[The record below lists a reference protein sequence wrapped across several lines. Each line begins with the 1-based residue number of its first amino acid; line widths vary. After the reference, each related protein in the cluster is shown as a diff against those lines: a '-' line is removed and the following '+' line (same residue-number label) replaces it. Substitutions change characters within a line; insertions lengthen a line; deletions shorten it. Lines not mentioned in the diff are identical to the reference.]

1 MRVKRAPPLST
12 FSPISRSFCVLQD
25 QLMDKIIRTNAR
37 FITFENYEHRTTI
50 IIDNTNRNRQLDPF
64 PHSSIHYVDPSRTKN
79 SQNQPRILIRY
90 HATMKYSKNVFKK
103 HEQPFAQTPRL
114 SKSISRS

>member
-50 IIDNTNRNRQLDPF
+50 IIDNTNRNGQLDPF

-90 HATMKYSKNVFKK
+90 HATMKYLKNVFKK
-103 HEQPFAQTPRL
+103 HEQPFARTPRL